1 MVVAVHV
8 HRTWICIGCYGHLS
22 ILGGSLSFLGGGGGG
37 LRDLGVGLRDLNVGL
52 SDLAGGRGGSS
63 LSILS

>member
-1 MVVAVHV
+1 VVVAVHV

-22 ILGGSLSFLGGGGGG
+22 ILGGSLSFLGGGGG
-37 LRDLGVGLRDLNVGL
+37 LRDLGVGL